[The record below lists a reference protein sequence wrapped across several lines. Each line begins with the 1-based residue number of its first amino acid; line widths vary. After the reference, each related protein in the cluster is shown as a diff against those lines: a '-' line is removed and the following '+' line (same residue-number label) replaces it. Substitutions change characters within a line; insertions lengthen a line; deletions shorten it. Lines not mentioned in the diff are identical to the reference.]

1 MPAGDFDSMRVI
13 LDFYASLVPLLSART
28 QVCVCFG
35 LCWPTTRRS
44 YDAHKADSVTLST
57 NVSLS
62 QLYFNHSGIFAT
74 ETKTLFGT
82 FAPNDYGPNASTR
95 TGKPGDLPI
104 YLETNDYIHY
114 DYGGNAG
121 PTEVGF

>member
-1 MPAGDFDSMRVI
+1 MSVQLYLVAVRV
-13 LDFYASLVPLLSART
+13 
-28 QVCVCFG
+28 G
-35 LCWPTTRRS
+35 RRHVEVVM
-44 YDAHKADSVTLST
+44 YVLEADSVTLSMGVT
-57 NVSLS
+57 QL